1 MRNADVARVM
11 EEIGGLM
18 RFRGDNPFKIR
29 AYENAA
35 QAIRELAEPLDVL
48 LAEGRLRSIPGIGAA
63 IEKKIADYAATGS
76 VPLHEK
82 LLEEMPIGVLEL
94 LSVPGLG
101 PRRARAAYKE
111 AGIDSLDALEAAAM
125 EGTLAAIPGFGPK
138 SVEAIV
144 AALAQVRK
152 HAGRHLGY
160 EARALAEILAGRLR
174 DRDDLSAA
182 EVAGDLRRA
191 MEVVDGIV
199 LVAAADEAAPVI
211 DAFCAHPMTAE
222 VLSRSA
228 GGRKSRTAKE
238 SKSGAKGS
246 RAKAAGSPDPAE
258 AVVRLGGGLT
268 ARLVVVPPDAFGA
281 TLVVESGS
289 ADHVA
294 ELREI
299 GKKKKVHLESSGL
312 FGPRGA
318 RVATPDEAAV
328 YRALALAFVP
338 PELREGGGEV
348 AAARDGAL
356 PELVQ
361 RSDLRGLVHIHT
373 TWSDGR
379 VSIEGMAAAA
389 RERGFSYMVVCDHSR
404 STSIAGGLSIEDLR
418 RQIDEVRRVNEAT
431 EGIEILAGSE
441 VDILADG
448 SLDYPDDVLA
458 ELDCVVAS
466 VHAAFRLSRREQTTR
481 LLRALA
487 NPWLDIVGHPTGR
500 KLLSRDGIDV
510 DMEAL
515 LDAAAE
521 HGVALEINGDPH
533 RLDLDWRWHRAA
545 TDRGILLSIDPDAH
559 RVSEIE
565 ELLAT
570 GIEFARKGWVTKEQ
584 TLNARPLRAFRAALR
599 RNQR

>member
-35 QAIRELAEPLDVL
+35 QAIRELDEPLDVL
-48 LAEGRLRSIPGIGAA
+48 LAEGRLRSVPGIGAA

-94 LSVPGLG
+94 LAVPGLG
-101 PRRARAAYKE
+101 PRRARAAYQE

-125 EGTLAAIPGFGPK
+125 DGSLATIPGFGPK

-144 AALAQVRK
+144 AALGQVRK

-160 EARALAEILAGRLR
+160 EARALGEILAERLR
-174 DRDDLSAA
+174 ARDDVAAA

-191 MEVVDGIV
+191 MEIVDGIV
-199 LVAAADEAAPVI
+199 LVAGSDEAAAVI
-211 DAFCAHPMTAE
+211 DAFCDHPMTAE
-222 VLSRSA
+222 VLSRPKG
-228 GGRKSRTAKE
+228 GGRSRSAKSTA
-238 SKSGAKGS
+238 A
-246 RAKAAGSPDPAE
+246 AE
-258 AVVRLGGGLT
+258 ATVRLGGGLT

-281 TLVVESGS
+281 ALVVETGS
-289 ADHVA
+289 AEHVA
-294 ELREI
+294 ELRKV
-299 GKKKKVHLESSGL
+299 GKKKTIRLESTGL
-312 FGPRGA
+312 AGPRGA
-318 RVATPDEAAV
+318 RVAAPDETAV
-328 YRALALAFVP
+328 YDALGLVFVP
-338 PELREGGGEV
+338 PELREGGGEIE
-348 AAARDGAL
+348 AARDGAL
-356 PELVQ
+356 PELVE
-361 RSDLRGLVHIHT
+361 RGDLQGLVHIHT

-379 VSIEGMAAAA
+379 VTIEGMATAA
-389 RERGFSYMVVCDHSR
+389 RERGFAYIVVCDHSR
-404 STSIAGGLSIEDLR
+404 STSIAGGLSIDDLR
-418 RQIDEVRRVNEAT
+418 RQIDEIRRVDEAS
-431 EGIEILAGSE
+431 EGIEIFAGSE

-466 VHAAFRLSRREQTTR
+466 VHAAFRLPRAEQTAR

-487 NPWLDIVGHPTGR
+487 NPWLDILGHPTGR
-500 KLLSRDGIDV
+500 RLLSRDGIDV
-510 DMEAL
+510 DMEAV

-521 HGVALEINGDPH
+521 HGVALEVNGDPH

-565 ELLAT
+565 ELLAS
-570 GIEFARKGWVTKEQ
+570 GIEFARKGWVTAEQ
-584 TLNARPLRAFRAALR
+584 TLHARSLKEFRAALR
-599 RNQR
+599 RNR